1 MSDGLQA
8 DLTDDQAFQSF
19 INTNPRA
26 PEFLSLY
33 IDEHLKKGTKA
44 VSYHLVVLYRADK
57 IEIRRR
63 NRASAGKDNH
73 PIPIPTR

>member
-44 VSYHLVVLYRADK
+44 VSLPTLLVVQ
-57 IEIRRR
+57 
-63 NRASAGKDNH
+63 S
-73 PIPIPTR
+73 